1 MCIHIQIMRKF
12 EYISKFSVYVP
23 YIQRILVFFWK
34 NETFHLIFDHS
45 FRTSCLWYWFYVI
58 ILSECDIAFLCCSL
72 ISSLSSSASATL
84 PILLCWRQMSK
95 SFRMPLTQNTFD
107 EKEKKAKD
115 LKITK
120 KAGHQI
126 LCSPKLSKHSLF
138 LWDSVIKKFVKTR
151 CNFELLE
158 DGTVSFQSKSFK
170 SFVQFFFFSQWLTLI
185 FLWVVKSASNIL
197 FYSWLSIYIPEQL
210 SKSLSKPS
218 KGFFVVNFANVKL
231 QSTQRLFCLKDNLSM
246 TQWWGNSPKSLFL
259 PKKKCVL
266 DFWRNE
272 SNCKETEGL
281 CFGQKR
287 CGDDSS
293 RVVEQEKQQRRGWWR
308 H

>member
-12 EYISKFSVYVP
+12 EDISKFSVYVP

-158 DGTVSFQSKSFK
+158 DGAVSFQSKSFK
-170 SFVQFFFFSQWLTLI
+170 SFVQFFFFFLWLTLI
-185 FLWVVKSASNIL
+185 FLWVV
-197 FYSWLSIYIPEQL
+197 
-210 SKSLSKPS
+210 
-218 KGFFVVNFANVKL
+218 
-231 QSTQRLFCLKDNLSM
+231 
-246 TQWWGNSPKSLFL
+246 
-259 PKKKCVL
+259 
-266 DFWRNE
+266 
-272 SNCKETEGL
+272 
-281 CFGQKR
+281 
-287 CGDDSS
+287 
-293 RVVEQEKQQRRGWWR
+293 
-308 H
+308 

>member
-1 MCIHIQIMRKF
+1 MAFTTYLFWNRSWVENWIDLLPELLSTNPRALIKIVMSLFLFHFLDQIHTECWILNVYSYSNHEKIRIHF
-12 EYISKFSVYVP
+12 EVFGICTVHSTYP
-23 YIQRILVFFWK
+23 CFFWK

-170 SFVQFFFFSQWLTLI
+170 SFVQFFFFL
-185 FLWVVKSASNIL
+185 N
-197 FYSWLSIYIPEQL
+197 
-210 SKSLSKPS
+210 
-218 KGFFVVNFANVKL
+218 
-231 QSTQRLFCLKDNLSM
+231 D
-246 TQWWGNSPKSLFL
+246 
-259 PKKKCVL
+259 
-266 DFWRNE
+266 
-272 SNCKETEGL
+272 
-281 CFGQKR
+281 
-287 CGDDSS
+287 
-293 RVVEQEKQQRRGWWR
+293 
-308 H
+308 